1 MTAPARIL
9 PHWPAAMRKER
20 AAAYLDLSI
29 AAFEREVFAGRLP
42 QPTML
47 DGKERWL
54 KVSLDKAIEGQ
65 GANDAEAEFW
75 ARYGNGPGA
84 R

>member
-1 MTAPARIL
+1 
-9 PHWPAAMRKER
+9 MRKDR
-20 AAAYLDLSI
+20 AAAYLDLSV

-54 KVSLDKAIEGQ
+54 KVSLDNALTGQ
-65 GANDAEAEFW
+65 GTSDAEKDFW
-75 ARYGNGPGA
+75 QRYPHAAAR
-84 R
+84 